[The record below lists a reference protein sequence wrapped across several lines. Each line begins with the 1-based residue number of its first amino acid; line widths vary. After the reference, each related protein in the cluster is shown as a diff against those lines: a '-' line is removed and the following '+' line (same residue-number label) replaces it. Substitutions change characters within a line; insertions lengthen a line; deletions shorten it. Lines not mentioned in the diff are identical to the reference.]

1 MPRTTI
7 ASLTKE
13 LQDAREELRKAN
25 LDRDALRT
33 KNSALRSDVQ
43 RLTRQ
48 IGETVDKVLHATQ
61 PAETERLVRIAGR
74 LCRIV
79 TERIGQRVVKRY
91 IPAEAA

>member
-1 MPRTTI
+1 MPRVTI
-7 ASLTKE
+7 LELTQR
-13 LQDAREELRKAN
+13 LAKAN
-25 LDRDALRT
+25 AELEALRLE
-33 KNSALRSDVQ
+33 NSALRSDVA
-43 RLTRQ
+43 RLNRQ

-61 PAETERLVRIAGR
+61 PAETERLVRVAGR